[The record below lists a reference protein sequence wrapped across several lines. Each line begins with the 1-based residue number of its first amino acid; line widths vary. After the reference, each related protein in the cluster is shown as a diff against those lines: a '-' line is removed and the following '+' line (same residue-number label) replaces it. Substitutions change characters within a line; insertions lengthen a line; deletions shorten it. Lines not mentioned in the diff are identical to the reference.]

1 MIEKTYA
8 PCCKMGIIFAL
19 IFSISGCISP
29 RNPVIDETQLS
40 TVSST
45 TLSKYGNHPAY
56 TNLKE
61 NGTFKSGKTYSVV
74 ANIENCKIEDAY
86 TILSGAIKKLQSN
99 RPQNILV
106 DVMNERSEKDICSI
120 STFQKLASWPAGVG
134 TRTQYDLRPAG
145 SGVEFSI
152 ISNLSPGIVL
162 SKDNIISLNAALID
176 ALTTSAPTLDE
187 TQWTNVSGSVRSQ
200 FGNHPAYT
208 NLKETGTFRGGK
220 TYSISGTIENSTL
233 ADVYAKLYASIK
245 KVQDDPAWNNL
256 ISIENTN
263 IEKDICSITVFQKSS
278 PNSIDR
284 GIRSQSILRRVGS
297 GVEFNSTTKLSPG
310 LFARTD
316 DIIREY
322 AKNLDDMGYR
332 QSASTSPNKIPEQ
345 TQTISSIQAASP
357 GTPQK
362 SPARDI
368 SNAPF
373 ILGNPGDC
381 YALVIGNNEYQK
393 LPKLSTAVDDAE
405 DVAKALGDDYGFR
418 VALLKNATRGQI
430 LMALYEYRKLGKDDR
445 LLIYYAG
452 HGWLDTKADEGYWL
466 PVDASRDNNVD
477 WIQNATI
484 TAEARAC
491 NAKQILIVADSC
503 YSGKLVRGIQ
513 VVGKNPDNSE
523 TLSDKK
529 ARLVMSSGGLEP
541 VADASGKGNHS
552 VFASAFLDALKANSS
567 SIDGA
572 SFYTKVREK
581 VGWNADQSPEY
592 GVIHKSGHD
601 GGDFIFIRKSVK

>member
-1 MIEKTYA
+1 MLLTV
-8 PCCKMGIIFAL
+8 IFP
-19 IFSISGCISP
+19 ISGCVSP

-40 TVSST
+40 TASSAV
-45 TLSKYGNHPAY
+45 LSKYGNHPAY

-74 ANIENCKIEDAY
+74 ANIGNCKIEDAY
-86 TILSGAIKKLQSN
+86 SILCGAIKKLQSD

-120 STFQKLASWPAGVG
+120 STFQKLATWPAGVG
-134 TRTQYDLRPAG
+134 TRTQYDMRPAG

-152 ISNLSPGIVL
+152 MTNLSPGIVL
-162 SKDNIISLNAALID
+162 SKDNIIPLNAALID
-176 ALTTSAPTLDE
+176 VLTTSAPTLDE
-187 TQWTNVSGSVRSQ
+187 KQWTTVSSSVRSQ
-200 FGNHPAYT
+200 YGNHPAYT
-208 NLKETGTFRGGK
+208 NLKENGTFKSGK
-220 TYSISGTIENSTL
+220 TYTVVATIENCTIED
-233 ADVYAKLYASIK
+233 AYARLCANVKKTESDPVWSKLT
-245 KVQDDPAWNNL
+245 
-256 ISIENTN
+256 SIESNVSG
-263 IEKDICSITVFQKSS
+263 KDNCIISTFQKATTSS
-278 PNSIDR
+278 TDR
-284 GIRSQSILRRVGS
+284 GTRYQYALRRVGS
-297 GVEFNSTTKLSPG
+297 SVELSITSKFSPG
-310 LFARTD
+310 LFARND
-316 DIIREY
+316 DVIRAY
-322 AKNLDDMGYR
+322 AEAIDDVGYR
-332 QSASTSPNKIPEQ
+332 QAVSSSPNEIPSQ
-345 TQTISSIQAASP
+345 AQTISSVHSTSP
-357 GTPQK
+357 DAPQK
-362 SPARDI
+362 KPSHDI
-368 SNAPF
+368 SSAPF

-393 LPKLSTAVDDAE
+393 LPKLSTAVNDAE
-405 DVAKALGDDYGFR
+405 DIAKALGDDYGFR
-418 VALLKNATRGQI
+418 VTLLKNATRGQT
-430 LMALYEYRKLGKDDR
+430 LKALYEFRKLGKDDR

-466 PVDASRDNNVD
+466 PVDASRDDNVD

-523 TLSDKK
+523 SISDKK

-541 VADASGKGNHS
+541 VADASGKNNHS
-552 VFASAFLDALKANSS
+552 VFASAFLDTLKANSTS
-567 SIDGA
+567 TDGA

-581 VGWNADQSPEY
+581 VGWNADQTPEY